1 VRFVLLCYNFG
12 LSRITRFQVALQ
24 YSDLFSLV
32 GLLWAL
38 TAASAVIRS
47 PHRLGVDP
55 IADEL
60 IMRFGDFGL
69 DGEEGPGEGDS
80 QTDNGFGTECGVDM
94 EPSDAAVDFR
104 DRIGKILRNNGNSFA
119 VEGDFDGGDADVVGA
134 DPALEAGSSRQTSGV
149 PNLVSVKTTKSGK
162 PSKVLGGTLDKDLK
176 AYFVLEDQNRQLSNL
191 GFFERDNFMDFD

>member
-24 YSDLFSLV
+24 YPDLLSYVGSLTF
-32 GLLWAL
+32 

-69 DGEEGPGEGDS
+69 DGDEGPGEGDS

-104 DRIGKILRNNGNSFA
+104 DRIGKILRNNGNPFA
-119 VEGDFDGGDADVVGA
+119 AEGDFGGDAAVVGE

>member
-1 VRFVLLCYNFG
+1 
-12 LSRITRFQVALQ
+12 
-24 YSDLFSLV
+24 V
-32 GLLWAL
+32 GSSTL

-69 DGEEGPGEGDS
+69 DGDEGPGEGDS
-80 QTDNGFGTECGVDM
+80 QTDNGFETECGVDM

-119 VEGDFDGGDADVVGA
+119 AEGDFDGDAAVVGE
-134 DPALEAGSSRQTSGV
+134 DPALEAGSSRQTGGV